1 MSILKL
7 LVLIPCLNEE
17 ASLASVI
24 QTIPRSIKGTSSVS
38 VLVVDDGSSDRSAE
52 IGRHSGAAVVSHGYR
67 RGVGAAFQTGLSYF
81 LEHDFDLLVNID
93 ADGQFDPLQIE
104 DLIQPIIKREADFV
118 TGSRFIEH
126 RGAIENMS
134 GVKRWGNRAMN
145 ALISNLA
152 KRTFS
157 DVSCGFRAYSREAAL
172 RMNLGGQFTYT
183 QESFL
188 DLAFQGLRIA
198 EVPISVR
205 YFADRQSRVAN
216 NILSYAVKTSKII
229 LRTYRDYQPLR
240 FFGFIAMFLFLPGVA
255 IFGFFIGWYL
265 CNGTFSPHIWAGF
278 AGASLM
284 FLGIILGGLGFLAD
298 MFTRVRRNQQNIL
311 YILKK
316 SR

>member
-1 MSILKL
+1 LKL

-17 ASLASVI
+17 SSLASVI
-24 QTIPRSIKGTSSVS
+24 GSIPRNIKGTSSVS
-38 VLVVDDGSSDRSAE
+38 VLVVDDGSTDRSAE
-52 IGRHSGAAVVSHGYR
+52 IGRQSGAVVISHGYR

-81 LEHDFDLLVNID
+81 LEHQFDLLVNID
-93 ADGQFDPLQIE
+93 ADGQFDPLQIA
-104 DLIQPIIKREADFV
+104 DIIQPIVKHEAEFV
-118 TGSRFIEH
+118 TGSRFITQ
-126 RGAIENMS
+126 RGAIDNMS
-134 GVKRWGNRAMN
+134 WVKRHGNNAMN

-152 KRTFS
+152 RRKFS

-172 RMNLGGQFTYT
+172 RLNLGGQFTYT

-240 FFGFIAMFLFLPGVA
+240 FFGFIAMVLFMPGA
-255 IFGFFIGWYL
+255 ALFGFFISWYL
-265 CNGTFSPHIWAGF
+265 INGTFSPHIWAGF

-298 MFTRVRRNQQNIL
+298 MFTRVRRNQQTIL

-316 SR
+316 TR